1 MARNLFTQNPVDAA
15 NEEVMSRVRG
25 AVAPGLPGKTEVE
38 QTAAPAPATP
48 REFFDGLAGETK
60 LPPNLIWSLAESA
73 AKDGTFDPEAVKG
86 QTAKLQ
92 ELMAQ
97 GRDTSQALAML
108 TGDPKAAE
116 ALMNRAY
123 DIADSEYPTAEK
135 QAEDAARNDNYF
147 ATDAVNMGVGGAI
160 EGTGM
165 AISGVGRITTG
176 GSDPLYDDPQNAIQK
191 LTNIVDLPVRGIGWL
206 FEKAGGALMDD
217 GKNVRENVSDTT
229 KDALAGSE
237 ITGDMFKP
245 STWSM
250 GENPSLRGLTAL
262 SVGVLGNLVPVI
274 AANVLTGG
282 GATGMVAAGVT
293 GAGQGGEGAAQN
305 AREELQKLAE
315 SGELQAN
322 SEIYQR
328 MIEAGIPEDQA
339 VKRLIKAGEKVAS
352 LFAAPIAGAGG
363 AFTAGIVGKGV
374 GALAGRGIGTRVAGT
389 AAISAVEEGT
399 QEVAE
404 SVAGVTGL
412 NLATG
417 MGLDPFENTFG
428 DFIMGA
434 MAGGPLGALGGI
446 RGEGEADAPPD
457 VVPAPAPGP
466 EAAPAPPEVPI
477 GSGPI
482 PEPEPAPVAPAAPPA
497 GPMET
502 AQSFAPPPVAEPVE
516 AIQRFPD
523 LKPGAAV
530 NLRDGDGRDVPVTFL
545 REDEGGIVVRDRGQE
560 LLLTDEEFDSARIA
574 GMEEAAK
581 PKASQSETR
590 PAPAPVPQRDPIKLP
605 KTSTETRSMIDAG
618 IMAGIPDADL
628 VELETHLSTQLA
640 DEREAAPE
648 PEAPKAAE
656 IANTWSEPM
665 TKNNGDPFLS
675 EDAARLAVKRRGL
688 NPEEYTYDP
697 KGDGVVATPRME
709 AAPDEP
715 VADNRK
721 PDVPAQSPV
730 LAGPAPAAAS
740 QDTSEPVAAPATAPS
755 PAAQAPDL
763 PQPARSEVKADESAP
778 SAPVSDANASP
789 APMGPKSKLVAEFNA
804 ALKADSVAP
813 SQQTTARVAE
823 VKAALVKM
831 VGPEAADLIEQRE
844 KPAAAPAT
852 EAQRVERRRQTAP
865 FVVPEKDLTKSEAAT
880 HGGQSYADGYQRLVP
895 PKMRSEFGEVPSKAW
910 YNGWDKANLAAHMPD
925 ADAATAAAPAKPERV
940 TTPKPEVAQGGASE
954 ATKLEIKDYRTK
966 AAILTG
972 RGKDNPP
979 VVKNYIFTWQEKEQ
993 GWSFSRKRV
1002 DEVKEALGMNAAQK
1016 IDPAYEGMSVKDA
1029 AKAALTAAPNPYPE
1043 LNEAGD
1049 GVADPKPA
1057 AAAPTKAGP
1066 VKADDPM
1073 GDHTGDATGYADGG
1087 TREDGSDAP
1096 GKKAF
1101 KNDAMRW
1108 GKRVVALA
1116 KAEGFTPQ
1124 TNAKFK
1130 EEAPVTYNAGGMAG
1144 SGDVYVNMIAPNGMR
1159 VSLNVN
1165 AGSSMASRDNGVFI
1179 IHQTRESNKF
1189 MGPNDYPAG
1198 NITPSAM
1205 VERMLKES
1213 GRRTPKAETAPA
1225 NAADQPRA
1233 KAISDINRI
1242 VTPANAEGDG
1252 WYTSGQQDVAMDE
1265 GADGDISFTITK
1277 SQTRF
1282 KGRVKVTNS
1291 NVKEW
1296 KLSDL
1301 GPDLSDVVKGEVKAF
1316 RDYIALIDED
1326 NTADPNPTDRDITVA
1341 GRHWDGL
1348 INGQQ
1353 RALIEKTV
1361 GKPAMAGIKWD
1372 KIGDDA
1378 QARLANA
1385 MPDSTFATRRPSP
1398 PQVAPLDGMSPL
1410 GKKPEAASDSNMT
1423 EGEAVNFILKAVS
1436 EAKIDNDYVG
1446 LRVTEDPLEVGND
1459 VPDSRVWDDGEPT
1472 NEKLDGASAIEI
1484 DDNANSVL
1492 AVLKQAGIIKNPRG
1506 GGYFGK
1512 HVAIIAS
1519 NQATYGVDQ
1528 NEIILKTADVI
1539 ATFVRADDMGPLI
1552 ESNTHLR
1559 GETPP
1564 AARKVDAPDQEAI
1577 KNEKP
1582 NVAKPKADYGATNTL
1597 VSQDRRAELAA
1608 RLKDKLKNQINSGID
1623 PEILAIGAELTVFH
1637 IEAGARKFA
1646 AAIAAVADDL
1656 GMAPR
1661 DLTRYA
1667 RSWYNGARDMM
1678 EDSDLPIDGMDDAD
1692 TVREA
1697 LAAMKSE
1704 PTTSELN
1711 EADPSD
1717 KVEGAKPAPQEGKT
1731 NADNRN
1737 EGNRQPEPEIGEQA
1751 DPVGTGRSGE
1761 TGPVSGRPSG
1771 TGNRTSKRAGKRP
1784 EPGADGA
1791 GVSDSGSDQQRGRDT
1806 GAANHVIEVG
1816 GLDPIKGEKT
1826 RARASIAAI
1835 RTMKAAAAANRPLT
1849 AEERGVVSQ
1858 YGGAGTLATSLPRSD
1873 GTIKHADLNA
1883 ALTELLTEEELRTLS
1898 RTSQYAFYT
1907 AETALRGMWTLA
1919 EQLGFKGGRVYEPGM
1934 GVGGFMGT
1942 MPQSVRADSRYT
1954 GLELDHVTAQIA
1966 KALYPRETI
1975 KQGDFIKE
1983 KMPKDYYD
1991 LAIGNPPFAGTR
2003 IQSDPDYPQ
2012 NFVLHD
2018 YFFAKTLDSVR
2029 PGGLLMF
2036 VTSAGTMN
2044 KMDSAG
2050 RDYLADQADLVGA
2063 IRLPNTAFKENGT
2076 EVTTDI
2082 IVLRKRLPGEV
2093 EADPDWRKARVE
2105 TFPDADG
2112 VTADVAVNGY
2122 FMDNPGMVLG
2132 EMGLYDT
2139 LTAGARIGVRPKPG
2153 SNFKADLKAALE
2165 SFPKDVMSK
2174 VEASQQLGLDAVDA
2188 QAEETRTGGF
2198 YIKDGVLFQFD
2209 GRVGKPIMPK
2219 GKDHPDGLSA
2229 THIAKIEALIPIKM
2243 GLSAVYAADLDGRD
2257 ATAERKALNK
2267 AYDAFVK
2274 DHGPINKQNR
2284 REQNPSAVQFEKARM
2299 QAYLDATA
2307 SGLPFDMGSLDIA
2320 KLIEEGL
2327 MATAISNLRKAA
2339 ATEPGYNS
2347 GEF

>member
-1 MARNLFTQNPVDAA
+1 
-15 NEEVMSRVRG
+15 
-25 AVAPGLPGKTEVE
+25 
-38 QTAAPAPATP
+38 
-48 REFFDGLAGETK
+48 
-60 LPPNLIWSLAESA
+60 
-73 AKDGTFDPEAVKG
+73 
-86 QTAKLQ
+86 
-92 ELMAQ
+92 
-97 GRDTSQALAML
+97 
-108 TGDPKAAE
+108 
-116 ALMNRAY
+116 
-123 DIADSEYPTAEK
+123 
-135 QAEDAARNDNYF
+135 
-147 ATDAVNMGVGGAI
+147 
-160 EGTGM
+160 
-165 AISGVGRITTG
+165 
-176 GSDPLYDDPQNAIQK
+176 
-191 LTNIVDLPVRGIGWL
+191 
-206 FEKAGGALMDD
+206 
-217 GKNVRENVSDTT
+217 
-229 KDALAGSE
+229 
-237 ITGDMFKP
+237 
-245 STWSM
+245 
-250 GENPSLRGLTAL
+250 
-262 SVGVLGNLVPVI
+262 
-274 AANVLTGG
+274 
-282 GATGMVAAGVT
+282 
-293 GAGQGGEGAAQN
+293 
-305 AREELQKLAE
+305 
-315 SGELQAN
+315 
-322 SEIYQR
+322 
-328 MIEAGIPEDQA
+328 
-339 VKRLIKAGEKVAS
+339 
-352 LFAAPIAGAGG
+352 
-363 AFTAGIVGKGV
+363 
-374 GALAGRGIGTRVAGT
+374 
-389 AAISAVEEGT
+389 
-399 QEVAE
+399 
-404 SVAGVTGL
+404 
-412 NLATG
+412 
-417 MGLDPFENTFG
+417 
-428 DFIMGA
+428 
-434 MAGGPLGALGGI
+434 
-446 RGEGEADAPPD
+446 
-457 VVPAPAPGP
+457 
-466 EAAPAPPEVPI
+466 
-477 GSGPI
+477 
-482 PEPEPAPVAPAAPPA
+482 
-497 GPMET
+497 
-502 AQSFAPPPVAEPVE
+502 
-516 AIQRFPD
+516 
-523 LKPGAAV
+523 
-530 NLRDGDGRDVPVTFL
+530 
-545 REDEGGIVVRDRGQE
+545 
-560 LLLTDEEFDSARIA
+560 
-574 GMEEAAK
+574 
-581 PKASQSETR
+581 
-590 PAPAPVPQRDPIKLP
+590 
-605 KTSTETRSMIDAG
+605 
-618 IMAGIPDADL
+618 
-628 VELETHLSTQLA
+628 
-640 DEREAAPE
+640 
-648 PEAPKAAE
+648 
-656 IANTWSEPM
+656 
-665 TKNNGDPFLS
+665 
-675 EDAARLAVKRRGL
+675 
-688 NPEEYTYDP
+688 
-697 KGDGVVATPRME
+697 
-709 AAPDEP
+709 
-715 VADNRK
+715 
-721 PDVPAQSPV
+721 
-730 LAGPAPAAAS
+730 
-740 QDTSEPVAAPATAPS
+740 
-755 PAAQAPDL
+755 
-763 PQPARSEVKADESAP
+763 
-778 SAPVSDANASP
+778 
-789 APMGPKSKLVAEFNA
+789 
-804 ALKADSVAP
+804 
-813 SQQTTARVAE
+813 
-823 VKAALVKM
+823 
-831 VGPEAADLIEQRE
+831 
-844 KPAAAPAT
+844 
-852 EAQRVERRRQTAP
+852 
-865 FVVPEKDLTKSEAAT
+865 
-880 HGGQSYADGYQRLVP
+880 
-895 PKMRSEFGEVPSKAW
+895 
-910 YNGWDKANLAAHMPD
+910 
-925 ADAATAAAPAKPERV
+925 
-940 TTPKPEVAQGGASE
+940 
-954 ATKLEIKDYRTK
+954 
-966 AAILTG
+966 
-972 RGKDNPP
+972 
-979 VVKNYIFTWQEKEQ
+979 
-993 GWSFSRKRV
+993 V

-1029 AKAALTAAPNPYPE
+1029 
-1043 LNEAGD
+1043 
-1049 GVADPKPA
+1049 
-1057 AAAPTKAGP
+1057 
-1066 VKADDPM
+1066 
-1073 GDHTGDATGYADGG
+1073 
-1087 TREDGSDAP
+1087 
-1096 GKKAF
+1096 
-1101 KNDAMRW
+1101 
-1108 GKRVVALA
+1108 
-1116 KAEGFTPQ
+1116 
-1124 TNAKFK
+1124 
-1130 EEAPVTYNAGGMAG
+1130 
-1144 SGDVYVNMIAPNGMR
+1144 
-1159 VSLNVN
+1159 
-1165 AGSSMASRDNGVFI
+1165 
-1179 IHQTRESNKF
+1179 
-1189 MGPNDYPAG
+1189 
-1198 NITPSAM
+1198 
-1205 VERMLKES
+1205 
-1213 GRRTPKAETAPA
+1213 
-1225 NAADQPRA
+1225 A

-1326 NTADPNPTDRDITVA
+1326 NTADSNPTEGQKEAGNYKMKHVAWNGLDITIETEK
-1341 GRHWDGL
+1341 GQERTGTDSDGETWSVTMPADYGY
-1348 INGQQ
+1348 IKGTTGADGDHIDVYMGEMPGSDTVVIVNQVDAETGKFDEHKVIIGTGSTAA
-1353 RALIEKTV
+1353 ALRIYEAVFSDGKGKARIGSFTATNVNTFKNWIKTADHTQPTEPV
-1361 GKPAMAGIKWD
+1361 KKREAA
-1372 KIGDDA
+1372 A
-1378 QARLANA
+1378 
-1385 MPDSTFATRRPSP
+1385 ATRRPSP